1 MLAMARRAVADRAL
15 VGLYVIGGCSVGA
28 LVAMLNV
35 VGFRL
40 EGPPFGLGLG
50 AASLV
55 FLVYPLGTVSA
66 ADVRPAGRPDRP
78 ARPCCRS
85 GPGWRCRARAHPLA
99 VAGRAGRRAVAA
111 WRRLLR
117 LHGVASGW
125 VPARAHAGGV
135 SAGQA
140 ASLYTFTYYLGAS
153 VFGSLG
159 AQAWTGSGWTGV
171 VAVTVALL
179 VVTGALAMLLRTTRS
194 LVA

>member
-1 MLAMARRAVADRAL
+1 MLPIGAGVAV
-15 VGLYVIGGCSVGA
+15 SGA
-28 LVAMLNV
+28 LLT
-35 VGFRL
+35 L
-40 EGPPFGLGLG
+40 SP
-50 AASLV
+50 SLV
-55 FLVYPLGTVSA
+55 VL
-66 ADVRPAGRPDRP
+66 
-78 ARPCCRS
+78 
-85 GPGWRCRARAHPLA
+85 
-99 VAGRAGRRAVAA
+99 VAGLS
-111 WRRLLR
+111 LLAIGFFG

-140 ASLYTFTYYLGAS
+140 ASLYTFTYYLGAA

-159 AQAWTGSGWTGV
+159 AQAWTGFGWTGV

>member
-1 MLAMARRAVADRAL
+1 MLAMARRAVADPTL

-55 FLVYPLGTVSA
+55 VLVYPLGTVSA
-66 ADVRPAGRPDRP
+66 ATFGRLADRI
-78 ARPCCRS
+78 
-85 GPGWRCRARAHPLA
+85 
-99 VAGRAGRRAVAA
+99 GRRAVLPIGAVVA
-111 WRRLLR
+111 VAGAVLTLSTSLPLLVAG
-117 LHGVASGW
+117 LSMLVVGFFAVHGIASGW

-140 ASLYTFTYYLGAS
+140 ASLYTVTYYLGSS

-159 AQAWTGSGWTGV
+159 AKAWTGVGWSGV
-171 VAVTVALL
+171 VAVTVTLL
-179 VVTGALAMLLRTTRS
+179 VVTGAVALRLRASRS
-194 LVA
+194 LLA